1 MPTFRFDKGGNAL
14 TTSLQVQRLL
24 KVLKALSISLSSY
37 TCNNH
42 KIMTWLHKNL
52 SRKPTFSHIFTITT
66 PILVWKSKMQWK
78 LSHLNSSPWEQ
89 NNHHCLRYCPA
100 WKSVNYLLQY
110 KASHDIWKKHP
121 CMWQP
126 YTVWTWPG
134 KNLPKKY
141 TWSTYLSNIS
151 VTLKLGHNHQIWWY
165 NYKRALIVA
174 GKKHNKH

>member
-110 KASHDIWKKHP
+110 KAYHDIWKSTHVCDNHTQFELDQVRIYRRNTP
-121 CMWQP
+121 GQLTFP
-126 YTVWTWPG
+126 TSQWPW
-134 KNLPKKY
+134 N
-141 TWSTYLSNIS
+141 
-151 VTLKLGHNHQIWWY
+151 
-165 NYKRALIVA
+165 
-174 GKKHNKH
+174 